1 MPNLTKDQITLL
13 LWMSSGR
20 KFEVCSDEN
29 CPKRGDIVPKR
40 RLPVRVFSK
49 TIEKLTE
56 EGLISSIPKLV
67 YGVRWDA
74 YSITAKGKA
83 AV

>member
-13 LWMSSGR
+13 HWMSTGR
-20 KFEVCSDEN
+20 KFEVCSDES

-40 RLPVRVFSK
+40 RLPIQVSSR
-49 TIEKLTE
+49 TISRLVKE
-56 EGLISSIPKLV
+56 ELIIGTPKLV
-67 YGVRWDA
+67 YGIRWDA